1 MRAILQAA
9 GDPQVGVR
17 GALVAGTNGKG
28 STSAILAA
36 ILQAAGHRVGTMP
49 SPHLSSYTER
59 IQVDGEPIGE
69 AEFAA
74 AVDHLRPRLQAVS
87 ELGPPTEFEILT
99 AIALAYLAPRCDR
112 LVIEVGMGGRLDA
125 TNVLDLGTA
134 VITNVDFD
142 HMQYLG
148 DTLEAIAGEKAG
160 IVKAGNA
167 VVAGAT
173 GVARRVVEDRVRE
186 VGGRLIGLPLLNIP
200 LPPDIVSRRFVQ
212 TLVADVATP
221 ETPVDNLI
229 AALAGVP
236 EMAASL
242 TPPELWIGE
251 PDNACGRVAVMMAG
265 GTNGGYPV
273 FKTLYDVGVGTILAM
288 HIDEGDFLRLRSDAP
303 AGCSFIVTGH
313 MASDSIGI
321 NRLIWELEDAGLEC
335 LRTSGVIGAP
345 RPAPA

>member
-1 MRAILQAA
+1 MGRLDTAEIMAVALRQAGLDRVPADSTVYIPGHGLKRALFAIDVDA
-9 GDPQVGVR
+9 GDLLLAKEAGFDVVVAHHPVGGAPLSPAFTEVMWRQVEQMVEAGV
-17 GALVAGTNGKG
+17 AEPVAR
-28 STSAILAA
+28 SAVAE
-36 ILQAAGHRVGTMP
+36 RVGTV
-49 SPHLSSYTER
+49 HR
-59 IQVDGEPIGE
+59 RR
-69 AEFAA
+69 
-74 AVDHLRPRLQAVS
+74 H
-87 ELGPPTEFEILT
+87 ILN
-99 AIALAYLAPRCDR
+99 YNR
-112 LVIEVGMGGRLDA
+112 
-125 TNVLDLGTA
+125 VLDTA
-134 VITNVDFD
+134 
-142 HMQYLG
+142 
-148 DTLEAIAGEKAG
+148 
-160 IVKAGNA
+160 
-167 VVAGAT
+167 
-173 GVARRVVEDRVRE
+173 
-186 VGGRLIGLPLLNIP
+186 RLIGLPLLNIH

-229 AALAGVP
+229 AALTGVP